1 MSTVV
6 SYMSANITSE
16 ATPVEGTNDTE
27 TYFKCSI
34 PIPNYLMAIA
44 TGNLVQQA
52 TKDSR
57 NTYVIT
63 EPEDIDRC
71 VAELEDMQLFL
82 NTVESYLTPYIWGTY
97 SILIL
102 PPSFPMG
109 GMENPL
115 LTFASPTII
124 VGDKSQVS
132 VVIHEMAH
140 SWTGNTV
147 TCRDWEHFWLN
158 EGFTVWVE
166 RHVQWTLFGYEFM
179 QVSATL
185 GNQTLA
191 IDCASPTYAD
201 NPSYTSIHPVLK
213 GGNPDAS
220 FTTVPYEKGYQ
231 FLYYIN
237 STIGDAEF

>member
-1 MSTVV
+1 MDTVK

-16 ATPVEGTNDTE
+16 AATVTGTSDVETW
-27 TYFKCSI
+27 FKCTV

-44 TGNLVQQA
+44 TGNLVKQQVG
-52 TKDSR
+52 R
-57 NTYVIT
+57 ITYVIT

-71 VAELEDMQLFL
+71 VAELVDMQIFL
-82 NTVESYLTPYIWGTY
+82 DEVEKYLTPYIWGIY
-97 SILIL
+97 QILIL

-147 TCRDWEHFWLN
+147 TCRDWENFWLN

-166 RHVQWTLFGYEFM
+166 RHVQWTLFGYDFM

-191 IDCASPTYAD
+191 IDCGIYDEIS
-201 NPSYTSIHPVLK
+201 PSYTSIHPVLK
-213 GGNPDAS
+213 GDNPDAS
-220 FTTVPYEKGYQ
+220 FTTVPYEKGFQ

-237 STIGDAEF
+237 STIGDEAF